1 MDADR
6 EIRVKSLSSEAVFDP
21 SQHSSES
28 PAGGK
33 KRAADGMQPF
43 GWPCGRLRE
52 EGRRQVDIW
61 PVCYCEFQILWL
73 SLTLNLLEF
82 FNLGIP
88 ETVPSQRL
96 TSLLT
101 RSPFSDPPLLTKRV
115 LHTYST
121 RIPCL
126 RGKNGT
132 LQIPGPGS
140 GFVLMS
146 VCCGSGR
153 LKELGLV
160 CKGVGLT
167 GVPRGSLPFH
177 TYKPPDV
184 TRHYLQ
190 SGWWEAVSLF
200 SFTFCNA
207 LSPVLTE
214 DF

>member
-1 MDADR
+1 
-6 EIRVKSLSSEAVFDP
+6 
-21 SQHSSES
+21 
-28 PAGGK
+28 
-33 KRAADGMQPF
+33 MQPF

-96 TSLLT
+96 TSLLA
-101 RSPFSDPPLLTKRV
+101 RSPFSDPPLRTNWV
-115 LHTYST
+115 LRTST
-121 RIPCL
+121 SRNPCL
-126 RGKNGT
+126 GIKARGGKKKKKKIST

-146 VCCGSGR
+146 VCCGRGR
-153 LKELGLV
+153 LEEMGLA
-160 CKGVGLT
+160 CKGVGLE
-167 GVPRGSLPFH
+167 GVPRGSLRLC

-184 TRHYLQ
+184 TRRYLQ
-190 SGWWEAVSLF
+190 SGWWEAVSL
-200 SFTFCNA
+200 SFFCSFYMQSLNH
-207 LSPVLTE
+207 SQ
-214 DF
+214 DHWWRI

>member
-1 MDADR
+1 
-6 EIRVKSLSSEAVFDP
+6 
-21 SQHSSES
+21 
-28 PAGGK
+28 
-33 KRAADGMQPF
+33 MQPF

-101 RSPFSDPPLLTKRV
+101 RSPFSDPQLLTKRV

-126 RGKNGT
+126 RGKNWYLT
-132 LQIPGPGS
+132 DP
-140 GFVLMS
+140 
-146 VCCGSGR
+146 R
-153 LKELGLV
+153 AELRFRFNVSLLWERAAEGA
-160 CKGVGLT
+160 GVGLQGC
-167 GVPRGSLPFH
+167 GVNGSSSWQPSILHIQTPWCH
-177 TYKPPDV
+177 TPLLAIWMM
-184 TRHYLQ
+184 R
-190 SGWWEAVSLF
+190 SSF
-200 SFTFCNA
+200 SFLFYF
-207 LSPVLTE
+207 L
-214 DF
+214 